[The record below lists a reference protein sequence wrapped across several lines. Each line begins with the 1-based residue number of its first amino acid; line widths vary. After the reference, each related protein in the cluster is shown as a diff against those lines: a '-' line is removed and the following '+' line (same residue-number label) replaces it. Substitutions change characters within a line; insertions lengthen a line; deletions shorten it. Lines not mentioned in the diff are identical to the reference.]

1 MISAASALS
10 GFDLPARRSKNR
22 SQSQKCV
29 LRVFLRA
36 SASPRQEASL
46 NPPPNPE
53 SRQHKFFFLSPTP
66 IPPTPLPAPPPSAAP
81 PIPSTPAVPW
91 NQGANPL
98 TVAGPVSGPFV
109 ARFSDLSPLNS
120 FIINK
125 RVRPSGP
132 RMARFARTGV
142 LVNEPQTPSDP
153 RAALD
158 LGRLLGQRRA
168 FGAVAGRCSAAHA
181 QLLRRMRDE
190 KLYLPLAP
198 SWRDFCGV
206 HLAISRR
213 HADRLIGFLNRFG
226 PIYFELSQ
234 LIGISPQQYLAI
246 EPAVREDSLVVNGE
260 AVSLIPENAPKLLAA
275 AGAILH
281 PPRRNQRP
289 PRRNQPPARSPEPL
303 RDRVPDLTSR
313 GRAIANQFVALYNS
327 AHSARDREFI
337 LEAATELRM
346 MLRAISQRA

>member
-1 MISAASALS
+1 
-10 GFDLPARRSKNR
+10 
-22 SQSQKCV
+22 
-29 LRVFLRA
+29 
-36 SASPRQEASL
+36 
-46 NPPPNPE
+46 
-53 SRQHKFFFLSPTP
+53 
-66 IPPTPLPAPPPSAAP
+66 
-81 PIPSTPAVPW
+81 
-91 NQGANPL
+91 
-98 TVAGPVSGPFV
+98 
-109 ARFSDLSPLNS
+109 
-120 FIINK
+120 
-125 RVRPSGP
+125 
-132 RMARFARTGV
+132 MARFARTGV
-142 LVNEPQTPSDP
+142 PVNEPQTPSDP

-275 AGAILH
+275 VGAILH

-289 PRRNQPPARSPEPL
+289 ARSPETL
-303 RDRVPDLTSR
+303 RDRVADLTSR

-327 AHSARDREFI
+327 AHSAHDREFI

-346 MLRAISQRA
+346 LLMQLGD

>member
-1 MISAASALS
+1 
-10 GFDLPARRSKNR
+10 
-22 SQSQKCV
+22 
-29 LRVFLRA
+29 
-36 SASPRQEASL
+36 
-46 NPPPNPE
+46 
-53 SRQHKFFFLSPTP
+53 
-66 IPPTPLPAPPPSAAP
+66 
-81 PIPSTPAVPW
+81 
-91 NQGANPL
+91 
-98 TVAGPVSGPFV
+98 
-109 ARFSDLSPLNS
+109 
-120 FIINK
+120 
-125 RVRPSGP
+125 
-132 RMARFARTGV
+132 MARFARTGV
-142 LVNEPQTPSDP
+142 PVNEPQTPSDP

-190 KLYLPLAP
+190 KLYLPLAA

-226 PIYFELSQ
+226 PIYFELSH

-260 AVSLIPENAPKLLAA
+260 AVSLIPENAPQL
-275 AGAILH
+275 
-281 PPRRNQRP
+281 
-289 PRRNQPPARSPEPL
+289 L
-303 RDRVPDLTSR
+303 RDRVRDLTSR

-346 MLRAISQRA
+346 MLMQPGGDGASAAGETGLSGSPSPTSSSPSTIPPTPRATANSSSKPPPNSA

>member
-1 MISAASALS
+1 MRSPR
-10 GFDLPARRSKNR
+10 LPPLPPR
-22 SQSQKCV
+22 
-29 LRVFLRA
+29 LRVKKHPSTPHPIPSHANIKYSSFPLTP
-36 SASPRQEASL
+36 STQTTY
-46 NPPPNPE
+46 PPPHP
-53 SRQHKFFFLSPTP
+53 PP
-66 IPPTPLPAPPPSAAP
+66 PPTPFPPPPPSAAP
-81 PIPSTPAVPW
+81 PIPSPPAVLW

-226 PIYFELSQ
+226 P
-234 LIGISPQQYLAI
+234 
-246 EPAVREDSLVVNGE
+246 
-260 AVSLIPENAPKLLAA
+260 
-275 AGAILH
+275 
-281 PPRRNQRP
+281 
-289 PRRNQPPARSPEPL
+289 
-303 RDRVPDLTSR
+303 
-313 GRAIANQFVALYNS
+313 
-327 AHSARDREFI
+327 
-337 LEAATELRM
+337 
-346 MLRAISQRA
+346 